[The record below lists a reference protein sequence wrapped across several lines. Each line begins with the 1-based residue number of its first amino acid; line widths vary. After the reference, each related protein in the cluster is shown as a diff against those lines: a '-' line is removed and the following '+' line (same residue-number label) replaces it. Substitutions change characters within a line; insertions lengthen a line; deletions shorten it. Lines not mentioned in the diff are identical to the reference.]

1 MSMYIHYTI
10 DLNLSYAYHQDRGI
24 TMSYIQ
30 APIQSPVQLS
40 DAKRAMLERQER
52 DDWGNFQ
59 PVYDWPSI
67 WPVVLQEIGNGS
79 SLISAIKKD
88 GYPTYDAFQ
97 RHMRANP
104 DIRRLYDEAIEAR
117 ADYLAESLIDISE
130 ETPPEGLDGPQLS
143 AWINQMKIRIDTRKW
158 TAAKLRP
165 KSWGD
170 KIDVSVTHTQI
181 SITSALK
188 EAESRLLDNVTD
200 ITPNEPSEPNP

>member
-1 MSMYIHYTI
+1 
-10 DLNLSYAYHQDRGI
+10 
-24 TMSYIQ
+24 MSYIQ
-30 APIQSPVQLS
+30 APIQSTVQLS
-40 DAKRAMLERQER
+40 DVKRAMLERQER

-79 SLISAIKKD
+79 SLISAIKKE

-97 RHMRANP
+97 RHMRSHP
-104 DIRRLYDEAIEAR
+104 EIRRLYDEAIEAR

-165 KSWGD
+165 KAWGE

-181 SITSALK
+181 SITTALR

-200 ITPNEPSEPNP
+200 ITPNEPKDNLDNNTLNNT

>member
-1 MSMYIHYTI
+1 MTMYIDNTI
-10 DLNLSYAYHQDRGI
+10 DLNFAYAYHQERRI

-40 DAKRAMLERQER
+40 DVKRAMLERQER

-79 SLISAIKKD
+79 SLISAIKKE

-97 RHMRANP
+97 RHMRAHP
-104 DIRRLYDEAIEAR
+104 EIKRLYEEAIEVR

-165 KSWGD
+165 KAWGE

-181 SITSALK
+181 SITTALR
-188 EAESRLLDNVTD
+188 EAEDRLKDRLIDNVSD
-200 ITPNEPSEPNP
+200 ITPNE